1 MNYKEVLLNEAKKM
15 PLLCRRDGN
24 WDLKFRF
31 EDGKAVVYY
40 IAKDPSQ
47 CNSGHFGDI
56 AHIRCL
62 MRTETADGLP
72 VLDENSLTHEGRL
85 LIEANGNQVL
95 YEKLLSEKRKSD
107 VV

>member
-1 MNYKEVLLNEAKKM
+1 MNYKEALLNEAKKM

-47 CNSGHFGDI
+47 CNSGHFGDV
-56 AHIRCL
+56 AHIKRL

-72 VLDENSLTHEGRL
+72 VLDEGSLTFEGRL
-85 LIEANGNQVL
+85 LLEANGSEVL
-95 YEKLLSEKRKSD
+95 YEKLLGEKSKSNNA
-107 VV
+107 